1 MPALWYRALLGTA
14 TRVYYRRV
22 AVVGDPPPPHEA
34 PILWVGLHRNGA
46 VDGMLYLRVAPR
58 ATFLVAARLL
68 RLPLARL
75 FFAGIPVERAR
86 DGVDRGGNRQALD
99 RCLLHLAAGRDL
111 FVMPEGTSD
120 LGPRHLPFHSG
131 VGVIL
136 ARALASGVPVIVQ
149 PVGIFYDAPDRFRS
163 DATIVLGQ
171 PVRTMLD
178 GALSERERVAA
189 LMARITEALE
199 HIAVEGASPRELA
212 RIEGIAALA
221 CERPG
226 AAYYSTLA
234 AVAAA
239 PMPERVEAAW
249 GRLAHAVDRRRL
261 AMDRGAPALSRRAA
275 PWSAAWLA
283 VQAPIV
289 AAGAIVNAPTVVA
302 AWLAAR
308 RLADARNTVALWRI
322 LVGILVGAPWMA
334 AMLGGALAVG
344 GPMGAAA
351 YLAVTAAAVALY
363 PELRA
368 RWPRLRNALRGP
380 RRRVYAAD
388 ARRVATWA
396 RGLASGAYSAR
407 AAGRRP
413 PQRPAPA
420 RKHG

>member
-22 AVVGDPPPPHEA
+22 AIVGDRPPRRDGPV
-34 PILWVGLHRNGA
+34 LWVGLHRNGA
-46 VDGMLYLRVAPR
+46 VDGMLYLRAAPR
-58 ATFLVAARLL
+58 ATFLVAGRLL

-75 FFAGIPVERAR
+75 FFTGIPVERAK
-86 DGVDRGGNRQALD
+86 DRTDRRGNREALD

-163 DATIVLGQ
+163 DATIVLGRRV
-171 PVRTMLD
+171 PTMLD
-178 GALSERERVAA
+178 AELSESERVTT
-189 LMARITEALE
+189 LMARITAALE
-199 HIAVEGASPRELA
+199 RIAVESDSARDLA

-226 AAYYSTLA
+226 ATYYSTLA
-234 AVAAA
+234 AVADA
-239 PMPERVEAAW
+239 PMPARVGAAW
-249 GRLAHAVDRRRL
+249 GRLARAVDRRRL
-261 AMDRGAPALSRRAA
+261 ATDRGAPALSRRAA

-283 VQAPIV
+283 VQLPIV
-289 AAGAIVNAPTVVA
+289 AAGAIVNVPPLIG

-308 RLADARNTVALWRI
+308 RFADARNTVALWRI
-322 LVGILVGAPWMA
+322 LVGVVVGAPWA
-334 AMLGGALAVG
+334 ALMLGGALAIG
-344 GPMGAAA
+344 RPLAAIV
-351 YLAVTAAAVALY
+351 YLAATLGGLALY
-363 PELRA
+363 PQLRA
-368 RWPRLRNALRGP
+368 RWPRLRNSLRGP

-388 ARRVATWA
+388 AQRVTAWA
-396 RGLASGAYSAR
+396 RALSTRGERDAD
-407 AAGRRP
+407 RREM
-413 PQRPAPA
+413 